1 MNDINLDTY
10 TAGQGCECGA
20 YGECECGCGADW
32 TPREVYELRDE
43 VTVLRKAL
51 NDLLNDCINFDG
63 STLTPIFME
72 NASKVLLGSDE

>member
-1 MNDINLDTY
+1 MSDINLDTY
-10 TAGQGCECGA
+10 TEGQGCECGA
-20 YGECECGCGADW
+20 YGEHECGCGADW
-32 TPREVYELRDE
+32 TPNEVYELRDE

-63 STLTPIFME
+63 GTLTPIFME

>member
-1 MNDINLDTY
+1 MSDINLDTY
-10 TAGQGCECGA
+10 TEGQGCICSA
-20 YGECECGCGADW
+20 YGEMECACGADW

-63 STLTPIFME
+63 GTLTPIFME